1 MKITSVSGVP
11 VSGGPTIDCTTA
23 IALND
28 WVRHRV
34 MQAVGRTPAAGSP
47 RPEQRIALFC
57 RSRNNVRGAKLSRTS
72 FGHAID
78 VSGVTLKDGTTL
90 TVLDHWR
97 SGKYGSVIKAMH
109 SSACGTFGTVLGPNA
124 DRHHQNHLHLD
135 TARYRSGSLLPLGGD
150 QVGSILPGFRGR
162 EGAPVARLCLCPSS
176 GRRAAL
182 APKRPPVHTGVDGF
196 RVGAGAA
203 DGRIPAE
210 VPIHARLAPG
220 GPAGFR
226 KRNHSVS
233 L

>member
-1 MKITSVSGVP
+1 M
-11 VSGGPTIDCTTA
+11 
-23 IALND
+23 
-28 WVRHRV
+28 
-34 MQAVGRTPAAGSP
+34 
-47 RPEQRIALFC
+47 
-57 RSRNNVRGAKLSRTS
+57 RGAKLSEHS

-124 DRHHQNHLHLD
+124 DRYHQNHLHLD
-135 TARYRSGSLLPLGGD
+135 TALPLRKLLPLGGD
-150 QVGSILPGFRGR
+150 QVGYP
-162 EGAPVARLCLCPSS
+162 ARVSWP
-176 GRRAAL
+176 GRRAGRAVVPVRVRGGAPL
-182 APKRPPVHTGVDGF
+182 APKRPPVHRCRRLPCGRGGL
-196 RVGAGAA
+196 RMAA
-203 DGRIPAE
+203 SPRE